1 MFKCLN
7 ISKFTPMSI
16 FENYELAKYLLVP
29 EKFYLLF
36 NILLIT
42 LLFIVL
48 LLKGLALWRSARLN
62 QRIWFW
68 IFIFVNTI
76 GILEIVYLIAYRDGF
91 REIKKK
97 DKNIE
102 GKKKR
107 FSFKLR
113 RGKKNPSS
121 DEVAKDKGKTE
132 EKKNEGLDLAELQNM
147 DMNNWV
153 S

>member
-1 MFKCLN
+1 
-7 ISKFTPMSI
+7 MSI
-16 FENYELAKYLLVP
+16 LSNFELAKFFLVP

-36 NILLIT
+36 NILVLV
-42 LLFIVL
+42 LLFVVL

-76 GILEIVYLIAYRDGF
+76 GILEIVYLLIYKDGF
-91 REIKKK
+91 NQLNNKASKGSLS
-97 DKNIE
+97 DKNQE
-102 GKKKR
+102 NKGEKKR
-107 FSFKLR
+107 FSLR
-113 RGKKNPSS
+113 RKEKKENQPI
-121 DEVAKDKGKTE
+121 EKKE
-132 EKKNEGLDLAELQNM
+132 EKLDLAEAQNL